1 MMDESFVEECWFI
14 YGLRLGSIYLG
25 FLKYHSKGTAGSVDF
40 DWHKALTP
48 LLIGWYHSHP
58 GRKFLTPSSIDDR
71 TMRSWIKATNKKLLC
86 GIFCQDEQRCYCYYK
101 DGMDD
106 DRESVIYRKPV
117 RANFSGFM
125 FLGVCADIATPT
137 RV

>member
-1 MMDESFVEECWFI
+1 MGESFSEQCWFI
-14 YGLRLGSIYLG
+14 YGLRLGRIYIG

>member
-1 MMDESFVEECWFI
+1 MMDESFVEKCWFI
-14 YGLRLGSIYLG
+14 YGLRLGRIYLG

-58 GRKFLTPSSIDDR
+58 GVKFLTPSAIDDR

-86 GIFCQDEQRCYCYYK
+86 GIFCQDEQKCYCYYK
-101 DGMDD
+101 RGMNVAK
-106 DRESVIYRKPV
+106 ESVIWVKPV
-117 RANFSGFM
+117 KALFSGSV
-125 FLGVCADIATPT
+125 FLGICGEKSIRTA
-137 RV
+137 

>member
-1 MMDESFVEECWFI
+1 MSEEDFVEECWFI
-14 YGLRLGSIYLG
+14 YGLRLGRIYIG
-25 FLKYHSKGTAGSVDF
+25 FLKYHSKGTAGGVDF